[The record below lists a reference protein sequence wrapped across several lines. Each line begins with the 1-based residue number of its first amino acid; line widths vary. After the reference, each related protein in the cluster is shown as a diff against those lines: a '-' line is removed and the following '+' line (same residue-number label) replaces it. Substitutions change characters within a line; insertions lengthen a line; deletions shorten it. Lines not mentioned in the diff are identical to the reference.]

1 MVVYGVTVADII
13 NVKGGDVVTVRPD
26 QTLHD
31 ATRVLHEKRIGIV
44 VVKEAGGKVVGVLS
58 ERDVVRAMAAHGGA
72 AADMAVADYMAR
84 KVIVCRPFDN
94 PREVVESMKANRI
107 RHMPVVNDGRLVGLV
122 SIGDLLK
129 HLLDHDEIVK
139 EADVLQ
145 KLGF

>member
-1 MVVYGVTVADII
+1 MVVYGVTVGDII
-13 NVKGGDVVTVRPD
+13 GVKGSDVITIRPD

-31 ATRVLHEKRIGIV
+31 AARVLHDRRIGIV

-58 ERDVVRAMAAHGGA
+58 ERDVVRAMAAHGAEA
-72 AADMAVADYMAR
+72 AGMAVADYMTR
-84 KVIVCRPFDN
+84 KVIVCRPFDH
-94 PREVVESMKANRI
+94 PKAVVESMKKNRI

-129 HLLDHDEIVK
+129 HLLDHHEIVK